1 MEKREERGS
10 IGEENG
16 KESVQKNDLKET
28 MGDSGEDDT
37 NIEPKVI
44 YRGWK
49 VMPFIIGKYSII

>member
-1 MEKREERGS
+1 MEKRDERGS

-16 KESVQKNDLKET
+16 KESVQNDLKET
-28 MGDSGEDDT
+28 MGNSGEDET
-37 NIEPKVI
+37 NSEPKVI